1 MRITLQIFSIL
12 VLIAM
17 LTFTFMLGWRGMPTE
32 MGLTIASGAIAALFL
47 NLDKLIP
54 AKPQRIEIKSDRDIR
69 ESAIQLV
76 ESILDTL
83 QTQSPDTDPNAILET
98 KQKAIVHLQQ
108 LNLNPEQIQAI
119 RDRFDRLIPDENRE

>member
-1 MRITLQIFSIL
+1 
-12 VLIAM
+12 
-17 LTFTFMLGWRGMPTE
+17 MPTE

>member
-17 LTFTFMLGWRGMPTE
+17 LTFAFILGWRGMPTE

-83 QTQSPDTDPNAILET
+83 QTQSPDLDPNTVLDS
-98 KQKAIVHLQQ
+98 KQKAIALLQQ
-108 LNLNPEQIQAI
+108 LNLNSEEIQTI
-119 RDRFDRLIPDENRE
+119 SDRFNRLIPDENRE